1 MKTKFTRLER
11 NWVLYDV
18 GNSAFTMM
26 VSTLIPIYF
35 DTLAE
40 AGGLSSADYLAY
52 WGYAISIS
60 TLLVVFIGPVFG
72 TITDNRGYKKPIFM
86 ASIIF
91 GVICCFFL
99 GLPKSWLMFLVLF
112 AIARTAYS
120 SSLVFYDSML
130 IDVTTEERM
139 DRISSSGYAWGYIG
153 SCIPFI
159 ACLVLVLKAGSLG
172 LSSERAMAIAFV
184 ITGLWWLVSTIPL
197 LRTYEQK
204 NYVEKVEHPFSES
217 FRRIGRTIMNA
228 RKEKKVFIF
237 LLSFFFYIDGVYTI
251 IDMATAYG
259 KALGL
264 NSTGLLLALLL
275 TQFVAFPCAILFGV
289 LSQKYNV
296 EKLILVC
303 ILSYL
308 GISIF
313 AFFLAH
319 QWQFWMLAVW
329 VGMFQG
335 GIQALSRSYFT
346 KIVPSDQTGEFFGL
360 YDICGKGAAILGTT
374 IVSVVSQFTGSVNK
388 GVGMISIMFVLGI
401 FLFIKASKTPGRNSR

>member
-1 MKTKFTRLER
+1 MKTKFTKLER

-35 DTLAE
+35 DALAK

-72 TITDNRGYKKPIFM
+72 TISDNRGFKKPVFLV
-86 ASIIF
+86 SVIF
-91 GVICCFFL
+91 GAICCFFL

-130 IDVTTEERM
+130 IDVTTKERM

-159 ACLVLVLKAGSLG
+159 ACLVLVLKADSLG
-172 LSSERAMAIAFV
+172 LSSEKAMAIAFV
-184 ITGLWWLVSTIPL
+184 ITGLWWLIATIPL
-197 LRTYEQK
+197 IRVYEQK

-217 FRRIGRTIMNA
+217 FRRIGSTIRNA

-264 NSTGLLLALLL
+264 DSTGLLLALLL

-319 QWQFWMLAVW
+319 QWQFWVLAVW

-374 IVSVVSQFTGSVNK
+374 IVSAVSQLTGSVNK

>member
-1 MKTKFTRLER
+1 MKTKFTKLER

-35 DTLAE
+35 DALAK
-40 AGGLSSADYLAY
+40 AGNLSSADYLAY

-72 TITDNRGYKKPIFM
+72 TISDNRGFKKPVFLV
-86 ASIIF
+86 SVIF
-91 GVICCFFL
+91 GAICCFFL

-130 IDVTTEERM
+130 IDVTNEERM
-139 DRISSSGYAWGYIG
+139 DRISSSGYAWGYVG

-159 ACLVLVLKAGSLG
+159 TCLVLVLKADSLG
-172 LSSERAMAIAFV
+172 LSSEKAMAIAFV
-184 ITGLWWLVSTIPL
+184 ITGLWWLIATIPL
-197 LRTYEQK
+197 IRVYEQK

-217 FRRIGRTIMNA
+217 FRRIGSTIRNA

-264 NSTGLLLALLL
+264 DSTGLLLALLL

-319 QWQFWMLAVW
+319 QWQFWLLAVW

-374 IVSVVSQFTGSVNK
+374 IVSAVSQLTGSVNK